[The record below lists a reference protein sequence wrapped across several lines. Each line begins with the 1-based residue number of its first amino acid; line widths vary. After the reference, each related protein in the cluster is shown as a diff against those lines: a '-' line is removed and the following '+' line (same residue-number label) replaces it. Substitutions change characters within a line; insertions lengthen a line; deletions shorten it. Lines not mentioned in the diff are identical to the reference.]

1 MVADPHPSNSLR
13 FLGTFFDDGPDYAF
27 YGRGKGRSCS
37 NAVSLLTNSI
47 RVEIRTILHVLKT
60 MGNKPS
66 LLTRAIVSEVYEWLH
81 ASVRLMDV
89 SFNILLH
96 EMMNKKCK
104 GVDDMGGL
112 SVAKR
117 VLIIGRAQRTLQRM
131 LETEDKFTVCLPVG
145 EVFPVLARAGG
156 ELRALEEVL
165 SLVDRELAGHLARAV
180 GRKEARKLERV
191 TLEMMA
197 EKVSGATVEGVMTR
211 WMTQK
216 QTRHMMTRRGRVLRR
231 RRVFK
236 MRELAAKEY
245 GRVPGQ
251 IGRMM
256 VAEEQAQLDGQDVMD
271 PEVQKMLNKM
281 ALPRL
286 SRRFGRY
293 EGEEWS
299 EGESESESESASDSE

>member
-1 MVADPHPSNSLR
+1 MVADTDPSISLR
-13 FLGTFFDDGPDYAF
+13 LLGTFFNDGPDYAF
-27 YGRGKGRSCS
+27 YGHGKGRSCS

-47 RVEIRTILHVLKT
+47 RVEIRTILRVLKT
-60 MGNKPS
+60 MGTKPS

-96 EMMNKKCK
+96 EMMNVKCK

-112 SVAKR
+112 SAAKR
-117 VLIIGRAQRTLQRM
+117 VLLIGQAQRTLQRM
-131 LETEDKFTVCLPVG
+131 LETEDKFTVCLPAG
-145 EVFPVLARAGG
+145 EVFPVLAQVGG

-165 SLVDRELAGHLARAV
+165 SLVDRELAGHLARAL
-180 GRKEARKLERV
+180 GRKEGRKLERE

-197 EKVSGATVEGVMTR
+197 GKVGGATVEGVMTR

-216 QTRHMMTRRGRVLRR
+216 QTRRMMRRRARVLRR

-236 MRELAAKEY
+236 MRALAAKEY

-256 VAEEQAQLDGQDVMD
+256 LEEEQARLDGQDVMD
-271 PEVQKMLNKM
+271 PEVQKMLNQM

-286 SRRFGRY
+286 SKRFGRC
-293 EGEEWS
+293 EGEGWS
-299 EGESESESESASDSE
+299 EGESESEPESESDSE